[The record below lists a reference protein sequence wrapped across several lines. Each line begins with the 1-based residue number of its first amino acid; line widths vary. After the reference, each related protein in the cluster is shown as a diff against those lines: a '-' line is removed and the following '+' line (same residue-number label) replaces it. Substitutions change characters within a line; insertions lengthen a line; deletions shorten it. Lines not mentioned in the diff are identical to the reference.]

1 MFDGSSI
8 TFQIRCPFCNGRLFD
23 VTLSEPN
30 ELRQAPA
37 YSIVIKCW
45 KCRQKLNIENRNL
58 VQAPSIEGYG
68 VGV

>member
-1 MFDGSSI
+1 MTVNREI
-8 TFQIRCPFCNGRLFD
+8 QVRCPNCNGRLFD
-23 VTLSEPN
+23 VALFEPSDFKP
-30 ELRQAPA
+30 QPI

-58 VQAPSIEGYG
+58 VQAPHIQEYG